1 MNKGKP
7 GREENGM
14 PELRNRLRKRK
25 RKPKRDFIPQRASDQ
40 KKSHQHA
47 CLTSRRQKKEVRL

>member
-1 MNKGKP
+1 MNRGKP

-25 RKPKRDFIPQRASDQ
+25 RKPKRDFIPQR
-40 KKSHQHA
+40 
-47 CLTSRRQKKEVRL
+47 V